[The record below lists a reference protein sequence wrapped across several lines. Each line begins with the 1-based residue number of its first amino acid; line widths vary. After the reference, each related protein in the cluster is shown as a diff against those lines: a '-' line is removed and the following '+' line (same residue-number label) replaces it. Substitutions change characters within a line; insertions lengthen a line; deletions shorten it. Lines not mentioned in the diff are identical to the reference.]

1 MWYAPESTD
10 DESLPSVPHTPPA
23 KIVRKRKRGELH
35 NLLHT
40 SLVGWDESDRPEGP
54 RRRVRID
61 YNETDADIRT
71 PIGRDFQVV
80 LPTEC
85 MDFPS
90 CEVTISFSQSLK
102 LVERLQ
108 STLKPHVSLDNI
120 SRAELDAV
128 AARLRRHEYASSTTF
143 VDDVRGVV
151 ARHVRRGGHDA
162 PSELAQ
168 VCEGLLRECT
178 SDVLAYPSAVDLNAI
193 VDGPRPASPVLCE
206 ETTGEWA
213 VAAGEYDRVFADNG
227 IRPDDVVMMN
237 VTHDSVN
244 LDVDTLVVEGVV
256 NQTTWGQAKSDPS
269 DDGDWDD
276 GDRGPY
282 PSIQRRAVLVHRGD
296 LYDGGVR
303 IGRAAVC
310 LRLGER
316 GQPEHFVSPGYLRSV
331 AGMWRV
337 YTPF

>member
-10 DESLPSVPHTPPA
+10 DESLPPVPHTPPS
-23 KIVRKRKRGELH
+23 KIVRKRRRGELH

-40 SLVGWDESDRPEGP
+40 GLVGWDESDRPEGP
-54 RRRVRID
+54 RRRTRID

-85 MDFPS
+85 MDLPS
-90 CEVTISFSQSLK
+90 CEVTISLSQSLK

-108 STLKPHVSLDNI
+108 STLNPHESLDNI

-151 ARHVRRGGHDA
+151 ARHLRSPGLV
-162 PSELAQ
+162 Q

-178 SDVLAYPSAVDLNAI
+178 SDVAAYPSAVDLNAI

-206 ETTGEWA
+206 GTTGEWA
-213 VAAGEYDRVFADNG
+213 VAAGEYDRVFADSG
-227 IRPDDVVMMN
+227 INPDDVVMMG
-237 VTHDSVN
+237 VTHDSAN
-244 LDVDTLVVEGVV
+244 LDVDTLVVEGVL
-256 NQTTWGQAKSDPS
+256 NQTSWARAEGDPS

-282 PSIQRRAVLVHRGD
+282 PSIQRRSVLVHRGD
-296 LYDGGVR
+296 LYDEGIR

-316 GQPEHFVSPGYLRSV
+316 GQPKHFVAPGYLRSV
-331 AGMWRV
+331 ARMWRV
-337 YTPF
+337 YTPP